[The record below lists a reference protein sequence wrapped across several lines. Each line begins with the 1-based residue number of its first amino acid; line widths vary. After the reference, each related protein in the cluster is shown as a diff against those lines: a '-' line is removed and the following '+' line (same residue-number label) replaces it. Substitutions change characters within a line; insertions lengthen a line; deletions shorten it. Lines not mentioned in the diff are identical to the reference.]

1 MCYGIPC
8 PHWNDW
14 AETCTKPRW
23 DPCPEEKDDGEA
35 EDYGDGL
42 TEVERA
48 RQDEELSAW
57 EESRDL
63 ERL

>member
-23 DPCPEEKDDGEA
+23 DPCPAEMDD
-35 EDYGDGL
+35 D
-42 TEVERA
+42 EVERA
-48 RQDEELSAW
+48 RQEKEISAW

-63 ERL
+63 EQL